1 MGARWGVQWG
11 SKREQVIPA
20 ASRQVAIRMARLTP
34 FRLIVAARNA
44 ALFLTVGG
52 IGSACTP
59 TESAIL
65 MGGATLVSFIH
76 TDRTVSD
83 HVIGAITDKDCSTL
97 RMVNEGTSLCRDPA
111 MADAQASSKTATAQ
125 MAAANSHCYR
135 ELGRVSC
142 YDRPNP
148 YSYRTNDDNTA
159 QRR

>member
-1 MGARWGVQWG
+1 MARPAR
-11 SKREQVIPA
+11 SRLIPA
-20 ASRQVAIRMARLTP
+20 I
-34 FRLIVAARNA
+34 RNA
-44 ALFLTVGG
+44 ALFLAVGG
-52 IGSACTP
+52 MGTACSP
-59 TESAIL
+59 TDSAIL

-83 HVIGAITDKDCSTL
+83 HVIGAITEKDCSTM
-97 RMVNEGTSLCRDPA
+97 RMVNEGTTLCRDPA
-111 MADAQASSKTATAQ
+111 VGETRAQGKTAADA
-125 MAAANSHCYR
+125 HCYR